1 MANNPTP
8 SYFVVMIDYGR
19 RGLEAI
25 VDPELTMRSV
35 VGRIASGEYT
45 NIAFVQYV
53 DSQAGTV
60 RDVTSDMF
68 AAAGMQEAA

>member
-1 MANNPTP
+1 
-8 SYFVVMIDYGR
+8 MIDHGR

-45 NIAFVQYV
+45 NIAFVHFV
-53 DSQAGTV
+53 HDGVAE
-60 RDVTSDMF
+60 DVTSDMF
-68 AAAGMQEAA
+68 EQAGIKEAA